1 MIPADVPFGLYV
13 GRIVRCRERMS
24 DYYKLYPTW
33 GDLARE
39 QVRRRGLPY
48 FEDVQKDI
56 QNRLAKLLPSART
69 AFALSCAERLM
80 RAYERSPAIDQS
92 SSALSWRPILDVMWL
107 GLAGQQPLALQRVQ
121 AALDEYRTSA
131 EANDD
136 SSDEHYDVDG
146 EDAAA
151 ASIYA
156 AECYIAGEVQQA
168 CWAASLAVDAAFR
181 IAEDDLQLDPNAF
194 AWDPD
199 AEPMPLAQEAMHQAV
214 QAELQRQQAD
224 LILLEQHDLS
234 LNIFEQLKRSNT
246 A

>member
-1 MIPADVPFGLYV
+1 MFRLAYR
-13 GRIVRCRERMS
+13 GRRVVRYREPMS

-80 RAYERSPAIDQS
+80 QAYERSPATHQS
-92 SSALSWRPILDVMWL
+92 SFPLSWRPILDVMWS
-107 GLAGQQPLALQRVQ
+107 GLAEQQPLVLQRVV
-121 AALDEYRTSA
+121 AALDAHRAST
-131 EANDD
+131 NDD
-136 SSDEHYDVDG
+136 DDDSDEQYDVDG

-168 CWAASLAVDAAFR
+168 CCATALVVDAAFR
-181 IAEDDLQLDPNAF
+181 IAEDDLGLDPNVF

-214 QAELQRQQAD
+214 QAELRRLQAD
-224 LILLEQHDLS
+224 LILLEHHDLTP
-234 LNIFEQLKRSNT
+234 NVFEQLKRSNPV
-246 A
+246 